1 MRKYKVN
8 INDAITLIFK
18 LLYET
23 IIKLI
28 ENKTIIR
35 EININSNKVA
45 QRIANSN
52 ISKLVN
58 IISKKQELIKKK
70 VTSKIAFAFLVL
82 LAIAIDNVKIN
93 KTLNILIRVFENFKI
108 NSVRDI
114 IKNKIY

>member
-35 EININSNKVA
+35 EININSN
-45 QRIANSN
+45 
-52 ISKLVN
+52 
-58 IISKKQELIKKK
+58 
-70 VTSKIAFAFLVL
+70 
-82 LAIAIDNVKIN
+82 
-93 KTLNILIRVFENFKI
+93 
-108 NSVRDI
+108 
-114 IKNKIY
+114 